1 MKSVKVIIE
10 GNKEFEIKVDEK
22 DLDTLRKLS
31 GYLKLKVV
39 VKSTHDQND

>member
-22 DLDTLRKLS
+22 DLDTLEKVIGVFEIKGS
-31 GYLKLKVV
+31 GKIN
-39 VKSTHDQND
+39 S